1 MKTGSIDL
9 EEVSTIL
16 ATKVIAA
23 GHIATFEAD
32 GSVDPLTYRAPE
44 GVHAKVQK
52 FLETEL
58 HNLLGR
64 AA

>member
-1 MKTGSIDL
+1 MKTGNFDL
-9 EEVSTIL
+9 EEVSTVL
-16 ATKVIAA
+16 ATKLIQAA
-23 GHIATFEAD
+23 HIATFESD

-44 GVHAKVQK
+44 GVHTKVQK

-58 HNLLGR
+58 CTLLGR